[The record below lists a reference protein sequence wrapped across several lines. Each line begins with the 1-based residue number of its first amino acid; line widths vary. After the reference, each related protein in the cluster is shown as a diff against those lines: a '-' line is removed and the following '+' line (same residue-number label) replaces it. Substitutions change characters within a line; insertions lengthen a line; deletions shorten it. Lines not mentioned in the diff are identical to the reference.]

1 VKRVACVL
9 AGFSLMASGL
19 KAEEKEKVE
28 VKKDKND
35 VQIEKKGT
43 KGNTTH
49 KTKVQSKARSRA
61 GGGTVSKT
69 ETTVERD
76 PPGMGNDTKTTTTE
90 TKEKNA
96 KGDVVRE
103 EKTVKQ

>member
-1 VKRVACVL
+1 
-9 AGFSLMASGL
+9 
-19 KAEEKEKVE
+19 
-28 VKKDKND
+28 
-35 VQIEKKGT
+35 
-43 KGNTTH
+43 
-49 KTKVQSKARSRA
+49 VQSKARSRA

-76 PPGMGNDTKTTTTE
+76 RPGMGNDTKTTTTE